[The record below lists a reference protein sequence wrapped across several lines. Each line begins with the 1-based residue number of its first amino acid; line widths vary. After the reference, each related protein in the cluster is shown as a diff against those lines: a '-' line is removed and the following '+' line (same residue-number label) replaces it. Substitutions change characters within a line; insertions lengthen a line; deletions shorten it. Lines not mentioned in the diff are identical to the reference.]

1 MFTATFWRSAAE
13 RAIKTLAQSLIAILA
28 VGQTNILT
36 VDWTQALAVAATATL
51 LSVLTSIASGGVGNF
66 GPSLTN
72 EVSLPPVVDHVD
84 PELIGYVPD
93 AGA

>member
-1 MFTATFWRSAAE
+1 MFTVAFWRSAAE

-36 VDWTQALAVAATATL
+36 VDWQQALAVAATATL
-51 LSVLTSIASGGVGNF
+51 LSVLSSIASAGIGNY
-66 GPSLTN
+66 GPSLVN
-72 EVSLPPVVDHVD
+72 EASLPPVADHVD

-93 AGA
+93 AGD